1 MKKLKNKSLR
11 LNSLKTGLKKY
22 LEFVPFYLIGSGF
35 AFAVDL
41 TIFTLL
47 RTSLGTNYSAFI
59 AYIFGTITS
68 FFTLLVITKYR
79 LNRKRLGLLIQL
91 SIGLGTLIIN
101 LIVLNSIDYITQLY
115 NYMLYTNTLNKSNYY
130 ALFTK
135 LISSGIGFLWTSYMT
150 GRLLFKKK

>member
-1 MKKLKNKSLR
+1 MR
-11 LNSLKTGLKKY
+11 LNSFKNEFKKY

-68 FFTLLVITKYR
+68 FFILLFITKYR
-79 LNRKRLGLLIQL
+79 LNKKRLGLIIQL
-91 SIGLGTLIIN
+91 SIGLGTLFIN
-101 LIVLNSIDYITQLY
+101 LIVLNSIDQLTKSY
-115 NYMLYTNTLNKSNYY
+115 NYMLYMNTLNKSNYY
-130 ALFTK
+130 ALISK
-135 LISSGIGFLWTSYMT
+135 IISSGIGFIWTSYMT
-150 GRLLFKKK
+150 GILLFKKKE

>member
-1 MKKLKNKSLR
+1 MR

-79 LNRKRLGLLIQL
+79 LNKKRFGLIIQL

-101 LIVLNSIDYITQLY
+101 LIVLNSIDQLTKSY
-115 NYMLYTNTLNKSNYY
+115 NYLLYMNTLNQSNYY
-130 ALFTK
+130 ALITK
-135 LISSGIGFLWTSYMT
+135 VISSGIGFIWTSYMT
-150 GRLLFKKK
+150 GILLFKKK